1 MKYKLHVLTTEVAEA
16 NSILHLFCLFFL
28 DWGKIPF
35 VSVVAKFLVSL
46 DPTVNPKAR
55 ETTLQCF

>member
-16 NSILHLFCLFFL
+16 NSILGLFCLFFL